1 MEYSKNIIEISPY
14 SIPDKNHHK
23 LFSILKPLT
32 STPLAITSIQPLKL
46 PVYKSINFKDIL
58 ESNNQKFIKTS
69 SISSTSKNH
78 EDIVVE
84 EEVENLIDISQ
95 FLPKNLKDQ
104 VTTIIIENF
113 PNIKRIAI
121 EKILKILVGNDF
133 KWTMLDYEFIETKL
147 ILIRFKTVEGL
158 KEFMD
163 HHELNNETFK
173 DVRIRFDPTSLIVGS
188 SKSSTKSSTKSSS
201 TISSISLILEQNHEK
216 KSAKTGTEDLDKV
229 LNYYNKYK
237 IDANELIDVPS
248 HMKDLII
255 QEIIK
260 FRSKVLIIER
270 DNRRKEIERERII
283 RKNKLQKI
291 FEGIKEV
298 KNVNEDEVVDE
309 EEEDEL
315 DDLDEEEYL
324 EYLDMEESNR
334 LEKIYT
340 EKLNS
345 MKSLET
351 IEKNLRDKLAALKR
365 DEDSL
370 LDNKLNY
377 IEDIKNEEKFATE
390 TSPSTQAHSYHDTHS
405 MHIQTLA
412 RSYYKNHSQYLKV
425 RNQKR
430 TAEELQDAKDVED
443 ELNERKENEKAI
455 NFLSN
460 FKKQKKEEVNDVVV
474 EEGEESDDKSTTNFS
489 YSDLSSD
496 LRDKLGKKIID
507 LVEEYLGIKDDFL
520 LDVINESIAT
530 NNLNGKKEL
539 VEDLTEVLDE
549 DSVNLV
555 EDLWKFIQNDLK

>member
-23 LFSILKPLT
+23 LFSILKPLS
-32 STPLAITSIQPLKL
+32 STPFSITSIQPLKL

-84 EEVENLIDISQ
+84 EEVENLIELSQ

-173 DVRIRFDPTSLIVGS
+173 DVRIRFDPTSLIVGTS
-188 SKSSTKSSTKSSS
+188 SSTKSCTKSSS
-201 TISSISLILEQNHEK
+201 TSSINLILEQNHEK

-229 LNYYNKYK
+229 LNYYSKYR

-351 IEKNLRDKLAALKR
+351 TENNLRDKLAALKR

-390 TSPSTQAHSYHDTHS
+390 TSPGTQAHSYHDTHS

-412 RSYYKNHSQYLKV
+412 RSYYKNHSQYLKI

-443 ELNERKENEKAI
+443 ELSERKETERAI

-460 FKKQKKEEVNDVVV
+460 FKKQKKEEVNDV
-474 EEGEESDDKSTTNFS
+474 EKEEESDDKTTTNFS

-520 LDVINESIAT
+520 LDVINESLAT

-555 EDLWKFIQNDLK
+555 EDLWKFIQDDLK

>member
-23 LFSILKPLT
+23 LFSILKPLS
-32 STPLAITSIQPLKL
+32 STPFSITSIQPLKL

-84 EEVENLIDISQ
+84 EEVENLIELSQ

-173 DVRIRFDPTSLIVGS
+173 DVRIRFDPTSLIVGTS
-188 SKSSTKSSTKSSS
+188 SSTKSCTKSSS
-201 TISSISLILEQNHEK
+201 TSSINLILEQNHEK

-229 LNYYNKYK
+229 LNYYSKYR

-270 DNRRKEIERERII
+270 DNRRKEIERERLI

-298 KNVNEDEVVDE
+298 KNVNQDDVVEE

-351 IEKNLRDKLAALKR
+351 TENNLRDKLAALKR

-390 TSPSTQAHSYHDTHS
+390 TSPGTQAHSYHDTHS

-412 RSYYKNHSQYLKV
+412 RSYYKNHSQYLKI

-443 ELNERKENEKAI
+443 ELSERKETERAI

-460 FKKQKKEEVNDVVV
+460 FKKQKKEEVNDV
-474 EEGEESDDKSTTNFS
+474 EKEEESDDKTTTNFS

-520 LDVINESIAT
+520 LDVINESLAT

-555 EDLWKFIQNDLK
+555 EDLWKFIQDDLK